1 LETPNP
7 QDSDEAVPTERR
19 RRPARYQQLGAAE
32 RYARG
37 VGGRGPL
44 RYLSHRLE
52 SAALIRALRQVQ
64 GRSVLDAPC
73 GSGRIHATLSR
84 RFSEVMSLDSS
95 ETMLSVHKPAGSQA
109 NLCCG
114 DVFNLPFP
122 TDCFDWVVCYRLFHH
137 MQTREDR
144 IALLKEMARVGRQGV
159 LFTAWL
165 DTPLN
170 RRRGSRRRSLSR
182 VEMEATVRDSG
193 LSMEAVYFSLWP
205 FQPKCVVSCA
215 KVLPRA

>member
-1 LETPNP
+1 M
-7 QDSDEAVPTERR
+7 Q
-19 RRPARYQQLGAAE
+19 RRPRPVRYQQIEAAE

-44 RYLSHRLE
+44 RFLSHRFE
-52 SAALIRALRQVQ
+52 SAALMRALRQVQ
-64 GRSVLDAPC
+64 GHCVLDVPC
-73 GSGRIHATLSR
+73 GTGRIHATLSR
-84 RFSEVMSLDSS
+84 SFSEVMSLDSS
-95 ETMLSVHKPAGSQA
+95 EAMLSVHKSADVQA

-122 TDCFDWVVCYRLFHH
+122 TDSFDWTVCSRLFHH
-137 MQTREDR
+137 MRTREDR
-144 IALLKEMARVGRQGV
+144 IALLKEMARVCRQGV

-182 VEMEATVRDSG
+182 DEMDATVRDSG
-193 LSMEAVYFSLWP
+193 LSMGAVYFSLWP
-205 FQPKCVVSCA
+205 FQPKCVVLCA
-215 KVLPRA
+215 KTSHRA